1 MDKQRP
7 IHRQHSRSPA
17 HVMQSGASLHYER
30 AFAAYQQGQ
39 TPKAKAICLK
49 ILATNPN
56 YFDAVHLLGAIAHQ
70 AGDYPTAAGH
80 FINALSIQPRS
91 AHAHNNLGLAQHA
104 SGQFQAALAS
114 FSQSIDCAPDYANAY
129 SNRSLTH
136 YALKQ
141 FQQAVDD
148 CSAAIAL
155 QPNLVDAYNNRG
167 HALISLNRQQEAIA
181 DMNAAIAI
189 RPDFAL
195 AYYNRAVAQ
204 HELLISGPALSNY
217 EKALEI
223 NPKHTEAYW
232 NIAVL
237 LLLMGDYVKGWRLF
251 EWRHQQPSYL
261 KNQPLVTQP
270 LWLGEQSLE
279 GKVIL
284 LHAEQGLGD
293 TIQFC
298 RYAPLIAAMGARVIL
313 AVQAP
318 LVSLLT
324 CMPGEI
330 EVVAS
335 GTPVGEFDY
344 HCPLMSLPLAFKT
357 TLDTIPLSKGY
368 LRADA
373 NKAAIWEQRLAP
385 FGNMPRIGLVWNGGF
400 RADQPE
406 LWRVNERRNIPL
418 SGIAGLNCPG
428 ILFVSL
434 QKGNPAEAE
443 LLERK
448 EAVWPEHN
456 LFNAVDL
463 LTDFSDTAALID
475 RLDMVISVDTS
486 TAHLAAAMGKPV
498 WLLNRFD
505 SCWRWMETGTHS
517 PWYDSVRLYR
527 QVKFDTWAPV
537 LQQVREDLL
546 TLVCST
552 HSPPPP
558 CSTNANAAS
567 NTMTLNTEFWNFFN
581 AEAAPLLAHR
591 EKTFRQVFTYLDT
604 LPGPVTIVE
613 TGCARSAGNWA
624 GDGQSTLL
632 FDRYIS
638 CRDQQSSC
646 QTVDI
651 SPVSVAECRK
661 LVSPRVQVTQDDS
674 VHYLS
679 LLAQQLAVSGQ
690 KIDLLY
696 LDSFDL
702 DLVYWM
708 PSAIHHLKE
717 LAAVM
722 RCIGPQTLVVVDD
735 CPLNADFITGE
746 NQQIN
751 FVGNP
756 NVGGKGRLIAE
767 FAQACGA
774 KVMFAEYQAGWTGF

>member
-1 MDKQRP
+1 M
-7 IHRQHSRSPA
+7 S
-17 HVMQSGASLHYER
+17 SGVSLDYAR
-30 AFAAYQQGQ
+30 AFAAYQQGK
-39 TPKAKAICLK
+39 TREAKAICLK
-49 ILATNPN
+49 ILATIPD
-56 YFDAVHLLGAIAHQ
+56 YFDAVHLQGAIAYQ
-70 AGDYPTAAGH
+70 AGDYPMAAAH
-80 FINALSIQPRS
+80 FIHALSIQPRS
-91 AHAHNNLGLAQHA
+91 AHAHNNLGLTQHA
-104 SGQFQAALAS
+104 SGQFLAALAS
-114 FSQSIDCAPDYANAY
+114 FDLAIEFAPNFADAY
-129 SNRSLTH
+129 TNRSLTH

-155 QPNLVDAYNNRG
+155 EPEHANAYNNRG

-189 RPDFAL
+189 QPDFAV

-204 HELLISGPALSNY
+204 HELLISGPALSSY
-217 EKALEI
+217 EKALEL

-237 LLLMGDYVKGWRLF
+237 LLLMGDYAKGWRLY
-251 EWRHQQPSYL
+251 EWRHQQPSYM
-261 KNQPLVTQP
+261 KNQPLFTQP
-270 LWLGEQSLE
+270 LWLGDQSLE
-279 GKVIL
+279 GKVIF

-324 CMPGEI
+324 CMPGDI

-357 TLDTIPLSKGY
+357 TLETIPLSKGY

-373 NKAAIWEQRLAP
+373 DSAAIWEQRLAP
-385 FGNMPRIGLVWNGGF
+385 FGNRPRIGLVWNGGF

-418 SGIAGLNCPG
+418 NDIAGLNCPG

-448 EAVWPEHN
+448 EAVWPDHN
-456 LFNAVDL
+456 LFNAADFL
-463 LTDFSDTAALID
+463 SDFSDTAALID

-505 SCWRWMETGTHS
+505 SCWRWLESGIHS
-517 PWYDSVRLYR
+517 PWYSSVRLYR
-527 QVKFDTWAPV
+527 QAQFDTWAPV
-537 LQQVREDLL
+537 LQKVREDLL
-546 TLVCST
+546 ALVCNTGSSQTQSST
-552 HSPPPP
+552 PNNTPFI
-558 CSTNANAAS
+558 
-567 NTMTLNTEFWNFFN
+567 TMTNTEFWDFFN
-581 AEAAPLLAHR
+581 IEAAPLLAHR
-591 EKTFRQVFTYLDT
+591 EKTFRQVFTYMDT
-604 LPGPVTIVE
+604 LSGPVTIVE

-638 CRDQQSSC
+638 SRDPQSSC

-651 SPVSVAECRK
+651 SPISVAECRK

-679 LLAQQLAVSGQ
+679 QLAQQLAASGQ

-702 DLVYWM
+702 DMVYWM

-774 KVMFAEYQAGWTGF
+774 KVLFAEYQAGWTGF